1 MGSDEEEALSN
12 SLQSFANNLAAS
24 IKKGLVIVDGTVVAG
39 SVDETAYICDVKV
52 GKNNPVTFPA
62 VPLRVLLNKK
72 ASLIEIPDDTQG
84 KESSVL
90 LTFRDGNMNRPQIL
104 EIDSAKKI
112 IIEIGGSK
120 LEIIDGKFTFNG
132 GSLDGMVKVNS
143 LVTRMNKIETKV
155 TEMINIFNAHR
166 HLGGTISGSTDL
178 SAILVSGSLSNTAR
192 SDIENTKILQ

>member
-39 SVDETAYICDVKV
+39 SVDETKYTCDITV

-72 ASLIEIPDDTQG
+72 ASLIEIPNDAAG
-84 KESSVL
+84 SESVVL
-90 LTFRDGNMNRPQIL
+90 MTFRDGNMNRPQLL
-104 EIDSAKKI
+104 EVDSAKKI

-132 GSLDGMVKVNS
+132 GTIGLPKADS
-143 LVTRMNKIETKV
+143 LVTRLNKIENDITSLKNV
-155 TEMINIFNAHR
+155 FTSWVVVPQDGGAALKAASALWFGTPLQNTVLNNIAN
-166 HLGGTISGSTDL
+166 D
-178 SAILVSGSLSNTAR
+178 
-192 SDIENTKILQ
+192 KILQ